1 MKRALYFFLL
11 AALVWLVV
19 QPNLAAG
26 TREPEVR
33 VPVYGVDLQTSTQ
46 ITKDQCD
53 SQSVIVIDPAAGGAD
68 AGYDPADHISEKD
81 LAMDIAVQVG
91 EKLADAGYQV
101 AYTRWYDDIDSFA
114 TEQESD
120 TWRLNKARELGGNY
134 MLSLRFTEGND
145 GLDRGFSV
153 FTQPNNALLESLA
166 THIAQNIQATNFT
179 LYEGLDTDH
188 YANFPVLSD
197 AGMPSVLLQL
207 GYLTNNDDYTKLSD
221 PEFRDQLADAIV
233 KAFLQTVN

>member
-1 MKRALYFFLL
+1 M
-11 AALVWLVV
+11 
-19 QPNLAAG
+19 
-26 TREPEVR
+26 
-33 VPVYGVDLQTSTQ
+33 
-46 ITKDQCD
+46 
-53 SQSVIVIDPAAGGAD
+53 AD